1 MAHSGKDVANMAR
14 SQSSREPITFQK
26 LLVEARAGS
35 AEALGKILISF
46 TTELHRRAESFV
58 HPPSLQ
64 AKGNAADLVQ
74 TTFVEAQRN
83 LKQFHGTTREEF
95 LAWLLGILTHN
106 AKDWRASFLRTAKRQ
121 LKRELSLDHPKL
133 GAVLRRNLFADT
145 PAPITSLMQD
155 EVETV
160 LRRRI
165 GELPERYARVIRMHS
180 MEELPFEKVAQ
191 ALRCSAEAARKV
203 YRRAITQLSESL
215 RDIV

>member
-121 LKRELSLDHPKL
+121 LKREFCEIGGLSGGDALISDV
-133 GAVLRRNLFADT
+133 A
-145 PAPITSLMQD
+145 
-155 EVETV
+155 
-160 LRRRI
+160 
-165 GELPERYARVIRMHS
+165 EL
-180 MEELPFEKVAQ
+180 
-191 ALRCSAEAARKV
+191 
-203 YRRAITQLSESL
+203 
-215 RDIV
+215 